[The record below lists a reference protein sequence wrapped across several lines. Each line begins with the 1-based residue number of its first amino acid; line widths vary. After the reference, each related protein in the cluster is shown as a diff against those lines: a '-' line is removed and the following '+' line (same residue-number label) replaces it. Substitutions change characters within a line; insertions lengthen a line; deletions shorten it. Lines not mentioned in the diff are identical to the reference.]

1 MSATHKRLL
10 PESDRIPYFR
20 NPSNPATS
28 VCAAGLPTDRGE
40 LPVFVSLSAPPVL
53 TSEDDTCG
61 ASPRVRGRTLPPIAG
76 KVTHCG
82 TLMAGGEVAG
92 TFCYATLSSNI

>member
-10 PESDRIPYFR
+10 PESDRIPYSR

-28 VCAAGLPTDRGE
+28 LCAAGLPTDRGE

-53 TSEDDTCG
+53 T
-61 ASPRVRGRTLPPIAG
+61 RVRTVPVARRRE
-76 KVTHCG
+76 C
-82 TLMAGGEVAG
+82 EVAPCPRSPG
-92 TFCYATLSSNI
+92 R

>member
-10 PESDRIPYFR
+10 PEPDRIPYFR

-40 LPVFVSLSAPPVL
+40 LPVFVSFSAPPVL
-53 TSEDDTCG
+53 TSEDGTCG
-61 ASPRVRGRTLPPIAG
+61 ASPRVRGRTLPPIDAPMDCQERIVSEG
-76 KVTHCG
+76 ALRTPPERRS
-82 TLMAGGEVAG
+82 A
-92 TFCYATLSSNI
+92 